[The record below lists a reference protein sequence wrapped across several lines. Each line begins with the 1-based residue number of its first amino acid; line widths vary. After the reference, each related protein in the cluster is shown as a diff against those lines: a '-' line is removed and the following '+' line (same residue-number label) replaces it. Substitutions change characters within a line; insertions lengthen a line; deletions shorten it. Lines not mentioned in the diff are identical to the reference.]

1 MGDDEGEYVESFVQ
15 GDDAALMAAV
25 QQRDAAVA
33 PLLKPGSSNPLQAL
47 QLALADPPYQTRTDS
62 VKVCAPPSAAIKSP
76 CIPDGSSAAFFSHC
90 RLFALTHRARA
101 PRFLVAQN
109 ASFDVVCK
117 ALVAIKEAEIAGA
130 VGALSL
136 EQCDVLMKYIYRG
149 LGPGGKKN
157 ETYSM
162 LLKWHPVV
170 LQRAGPSSIIRAISE
185 VNMAL

>member
-62 VKVCAPPSAAIKSP
+62 VKVRAPPPAAVSCRASQSAAAP
-76 CIPDGSSAAFFSHC
+76 LHFLLR
-90 RLFALTHRARA
+90 RLFTLTFPRAS
-101 PRFLVAQN
+101 LYLNAQN

-117 ALVAIKEAEIAGA
+117 CLVAIKEAEIAGA

-162 LLKWHPVV
+162 LLKWHPAV
-170 LQRAGPSSIIRAISE
+170 LQRAGPSSIMRAISE
-185 VNMAL
+185 VSMAL